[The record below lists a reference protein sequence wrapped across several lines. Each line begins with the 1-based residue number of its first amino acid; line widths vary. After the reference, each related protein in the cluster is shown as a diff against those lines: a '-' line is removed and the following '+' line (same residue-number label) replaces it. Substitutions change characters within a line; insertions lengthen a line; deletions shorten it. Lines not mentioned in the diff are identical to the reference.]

1 MALSPQ
7 LFLPFLSTPFMASNT
22 IIQKLYRETRVALR
36 GSETN
41 FTTGSIRRAIF
52 LLSVPMVLEMV
63 MESLFA
69 VVDIFFVGR
78 VGIQAVATVGLTESV
93 LSLIYAVAIG
103 LSVAATATVSRRIG
117 EKQPERAGD
126 AAFQAIVVAIA
137 FSLVVAVLGAVFA
150 RDILRLMGGEE
161 ELIAAG
167 YGYTQLMFASNISIM
182 LLFLINGIFRGA
194 GNASLAMRSL
204 WIANGLN
211 ILLDPLFI
219 FGWGPVPAFGVTG
232 AAIATTI
239 GRTVGVSFQLYYLL
253 GGKSIVKITV
263 RNMVVRGKAVMNI
276 LRIASGSTGQFLV
289 ESASWIFL
297 VRIISLFGSEA
308 LAGYTI
314 AIRIIIFSILP
325 SWGLSNAAATLVG
338 QNLGAGHPERAEQ
351 SVWKTAFYNLLFLLG
366 LSLVFYVLA
375 YELVGLFTDDPAVV
389 KHGAESLRIIC
400 LGYAFVSYGMV
411 VAHSFNGAGNTRTPL
426 LINLGCYWVLQIPLA
441 YGLAVTLD
449 WGPTG
454 VYVAIAVA
462 FSVAAV
468 VSVLLFRRGRWKT
481 VQV

>member
-1 MALSPQ
+1 MAQNS
-7 LFLPFLSTPFMASNT
+7 FAKF
-22 IIQKLYRETRVALR
+22 YRYLRIALR

-78 VGIQAVATVGLTESV
+78 VGVHAVATVGLTESV
-93 LSLIYAVAIG
+93 LTIIYSVAIG
-103 LSVAATATVSRRIG
+103 LSMAATATVARRVG
-117 EKQPERAGD
+117 EKRPELAAD
-126 AAFQAIVVAIA
+126 AAFQAIAIA
-137 FSLVVAVLGAVFA
+137 VGFSLVIALVGGFFA
-150 RDILRLMGGEE
+150 RDILRLMGGEPALVE
-161 ELIAAG
+161 AG
-167 YGYTQLMFASNISIM
+167 VGYTRLMFASNISIM
-182 LLFLINGIFRGA
+182 LLFLVNGIFRGA

-239 GRTVGVSFQLYYLL
+239 GRSVGVVYQLYHLFGGRALVRVGYANLVLRTTTLL
-253 GGKSIVKITV
+253 RLLK
-263 RNMVVRGKAVMNI
+263 
-276 LRIASGSTGQFLV
+276 IASGSMGQFLV

-297 VRIISLFGSEA
+297 VRIIAVFGSEA

-314 AIRIIIFSILP
+314 AVRIIIFSILP

-338 QNLGAGHPERAEQ
+338 QNLGAGYPLRAEQ
-351 SVWKTAFYNLLFLLG
+351 SVWQTAFYNLLFLLA
-366 LSLVFYVLA
+366 LSMVFYAAA
-375 YELVGLFTDDPAVV
+375 YPMVRLFSDNPVV
-389 KHGAESLRIIC
+389 VQHGAEALRIIC
-400 LGYAFVSYGMV
+400 VGYAFVSYGMV
-411 VAHSFNGAGNTRTPL
+411 VGQSFNGAGDTRTPL
-426 LINLGCYWVLQIPLA
+426 LINLGCYWALQIPLA
-441 YGLAVTLD
+441 YLLAVPLG

-454 VYVAIAVA
+454 VYVAIAITFSASAVA
-462 FSVAAV
+462 SVV
-468 VSVLLFRRGRWKT
+468 LFRRGEWKT
-481 VQV
+481 ARV

>member
-1 MALSPQ
+1 MAQYS
-7 LFLPFLSTPFMASNT
+7 FAKF
-22 IIQKLYRETRVALR
+22 YRDFRTALR

-41 FTTGSIRRAIF
+41 FTSGSIRRAIF

-78 VGIQAVATVGLTESV
+78 VGVHAVATVGLTESV
-93 LSLIYAVAIG
+93 LTVIYSVAIG
-103 LSVAATATVSRRIG
+103 LSMAATATVARRVG
-117 EKQPERAGD
+117 EKRPELAAD
-126 AAFQAIVVAIA
+126 AAFQAIAIA
-137 FSLVVAVLGAVFA
+137 VGFSLVIALVGGFFA
-150 RDILRLMGGEE
+150 RDILRLMGGEPALVE
-161 ELIAAG
+161 AG
-167 YGYTQLMFASNISIM
+167 VGYTRLMFASNISIM

-211 ILLDPLFI
+211 IMLDPLFI

-239 GRTVGVSFQLYYLL
+239 GRSVGVGYQLYHLFGGRALVKVGYANLVLRTNTLL
-253 GGKSIVKITV
+253 RLLKV
-263 RNMVVRGKAVMNI
+263 
-276 LRIASGSTGQFLV
+276 ASGSMGQFLV

-297 VRIISLFGSEA
+297 VRIIAVFGSEA

-314 AIRIIIFSILP
+314 AVRIIIFSILP

-338 QNLGAGHPERAEQ
+338 QNLGAGHPLRAEQ
-351 SVWKTAFYNLLFLLG
+351 SVWKTAFYNLLFLLV
-366 LSLVFYVLA
+366 LSVVFYAAA
-375 YELVGLFTDDPAVV
+375 YPMVRLFSDDPVV
-389 KHGAESLRIIC
+389 IDQGAEALRIIC

-411 VAHSFNGAGNTRTPL
+411 VGQSFNGAGDTRTPL
-426 LINLGCYWVLQIPLA
+426 LINLGCYWALQIPLA
-441 YGLAVTLD
+441 YWLAVPLG

-454 VYVAIAVA
+454 VYVAIAITFA
-462 FSVAAV
+462 AAAV
-468 VSVLLFRRGRWKT
+468 MSVLLFRRGRWKT
-481 VQV
+481 VRV

>member
-1 MALSPQ
+1 MAQLS
-7 LFLPFLSTPFMASNT
+7 FEK
-22 IIQKLYRETRVALR
+22 IYRDLRIALR

-78 VGIQAVATVGLTESV
+78 VGVHAVATVGLTESV
-93 LSLIYAVAIG
+93 LTIIYSVAIG
-103 LSVAATATVSRRIG
+103 LSMAATATVARRVG
-117 EKQPERAGD
+117 EKRPELAAD
-126 AAFQAIVVAIA
+126 AAFQAIAIA
-137 FSLVVAVLGAVFA
+137 VGFSLVIALTGGFFA
-150 RDILRLMGGEE
+150 RDILRLMGGEPALVE
-161 ELIAAG
+161 AG
-167 YGYTQLMFASNISIM
+167 VGYTRLMFASNVSIM
-182 LLFLINGIFRGA
+182 LLFLVNGIFRGA

-211 ILLDPLFI
+211 MLLDPLFI

-239 GRTVGVSFQLYYLL
+239 GRSVGVGYQLYHLFGGRALVKVGYANLVLRMNTLL
-253 GGKSIVKITV
+253 RLLK
-263 RNMVVRGKAVMNI
+263 
-276 LRIASGSTGQFLV
+276 IASGSMGQFLV

-297 VRIISLFGSEA
+297 VRIIAVFGSEA

-314 AIRIIIFSILP
+314 AVRIIIFSILP

-338 QNLGAGHPERAEQ
+338 QNLGAGHPLRAEK
-351 SVWKTAFYNLLFLLG
+351 SVWQTAFYNLLFLLL
-366 LSLVFYVLA
+366 LSVVFYAAA
-375 YELVGLFTDDPAVV
+375 YPIVRLFSDDAVV
-389 KHGAESLRIIC
+389 VEHGAEALRIIC
-400 LGYAFVSYGMV
+400 VGYAFVSYGMV
-411 VAHSFNGAGNTRTPL
+411 VGQSFNGAGDTRTPL
-426 LINLGCYWVLQIPLA
+426 LINLGCYWALQIPLA
-441 YGLAVTLD
+441 YWLAVPLG

-454 VYVAIAVA
+454 VYVAIGTTFAA
-462 FSVAAV
+462 SAV

-481 VQV
+481 VRV

>member
-1 MALSPQ
+1 
-7 LFLPFLSTPFMASNT
+7 
-22 IIQKLYRETRVALR
+22 
-36 GSETN
+36 
-41 FTTGSIRRAIF
+41 
-52 LLSVPMVLEMV
+52 

-78 VGIQAVATVGLTESV
+78 VGIHAVATVGLTESV
-93 LSLIYAVAIG
+93 LTLIYSVAIG
-103 LSVAATATVSRRIG
+103 LSVAATATVSRRVG
-117 EKQPERAGD
+117 EKRPERAGD
-126 AAFQAIVVAIA
+126 VAFQVLVIA
-137 FSLVVAVLGAVFA
+137 VTFSTVIALVGAFFA

-161 ELIAAG
+161 ALIEEG
-167 YGYTQLMFASNISIM
+167 YGYTRLMFASNVSIM

-194 GNASLAMRSL
+194 GNASLAMKSL

-219 FGWGPVPAFGVTG
+219 FGWGLVPAFGVTG

-239 GRTVGVSFQLYYLL
+239 GRTVGVVFQLYHLL
-253 GGKSIVKITV
+253 KGTGIVRV
-263 RNMVVRGKAVMNI
+263 GYANVVLRLRTLSNV
-276 LRIASGSTGQFLV
+276 LRIASGSMGQFLV

-338 QNLGAGHPERAEQ
+338 QNLGAGHPERAEK
-351 SVWKTAFYNLLFLLG
+351 SVWQTAFYNLLFLLF
-366 LSLVFYVLA
+366 LSVVFYVAA
-375 YELVGLFTDDPAVV
+375 YELVGLFTTDPAVV
-389 KHGAESLRIIC
+389 RHGAESLRIIC
-400 LGYAFVSYGMV
+400 VGYAFVSYGMV
-411 VAHSFNGAGNTRTPL
+411 VAQSFNGAGDTRTPL
-426 LINLGCYWVLQIPLA
+426 LINLGCYWLLQIPLA

-449 WGPTG
+449 GGPNG
-454 VYVAIAVA
+454 VYVAIAIA

-468 VSVLLFRRGRWKT
+468 VSVVLFRRGRWKT

>member
-1 MALSPQ
+1 
-7 LFLPFLSTPFMASNT
+7 MASNT
-22 IIQKLYRETRVALR
+22 IIKKLYRDTRIALS

-41 FTTGSIRRAIF
+41 FTSGSIRRAIF

-78 VGIQAVATVGLTESV
+78 VGIHAVATVGLTESV
-93 LSLIYAVAIG
+93 LTLIYSVAIG
-103 LSVAATATVSRRIG
+103 LSVAATAMVSRRVG
-117 EKQPERAGD
+117 EKRPKKAGD
-126 AAFQAIVVAIA
+126 AAFQVLVIAVA
-137 FSLVVAVLGAVFA
+137 FSTVIALVGAFFA

-161 ELIAAG
+161 ALIEAG
-167 YGYTQLMFASNISIM
+167 YGYTRLMFASNVSIM

-219 FGWGPVPAFGVTG
+219 FGWGWVPAFGVTG

-239 GRTVGVSFQLYYLL
+239 GRTVGVSFQLYHLL
-253 GGKSIVKITV
+253 KGTGIVKISYA
-263 RNMVVRGKAVMNI
+263 NVVLRLRTLANV
-276 LRIASGSTGQFLV
+276 LRIASGSMGQFLV

-338 QNLGAGHPERAEQ
+338 QNLGAGQPGRAEK
-351 SVWKTAFYNLLFLLG
+351 SVWQTAFYNLLFLLF
-366 LSLVFYVLA
+366 LSVVFYAGA
-375 YELVGLFTDDPAVV
+375 YELVGLFSSNAAVIN
-389 KHGAESLRIIC
+389 HGAESLRIIC
-400 LGYAFVSYGMV
+400 VGYAFVSYGMV
-411 VAHSFNGAGNTRTPL
+411 VAQSFNGAGDTRTPL
-426 LINLGCYWVLQIPLA
+426 LINLGCYWLLQIPLA

-449 WGPTG
+449 WGPNG
-454 VYVAIAVA
+454 VYVAIAIA

-468 VSVLLFRRGRWKT
+468 VSVVLFRRGRWKT
-481 VQV
+481 VRV

>member
-1 MALSPQ
+1 MAP
-7 LFLPFLSTPFMASNT
+7 NT

-69 VVDIFFVGR
+69 VVDIFFVGQ

-441 YGLAVTLD
+441 YGLAVTLH

>member
-1 MALSPQ
+1 MALN
-7 LFLPFLSTPFMASNT
+7 STLK
-22 IIQKLYRETRVALR
+22 KLYRDTHIALS

-41 FTTGSIRRAIF
+41 FTSGSIRRAIF

-78 VGIQAVATVGLTESV
+78 VGVHAVATVGLTESV
-93 LSLIYAVAIG
+93 LTLIYSVAIG
-103 LSVAATATVSRRIG
+103 LSMAATAMVSRRVG
-117 EKQPERAGD
+117 EKRPEKAAD
-126 AAFQAIVVAIA
+126 AAFQVLVIAVA
-137 FSLVVAVLGAVFA
+137 FSIVIALGGSLFA

-161 ELIAAG
+161 ALIEEG
-167 YGYTQLMFASNISIM
+167 YGYTQLMFASNVSIM

-194 GNASLAMRSL
+194 GNASLAMKSL

-211 ILLDPLFI
+211 IVLDPLFI
-219 FGWGPVPAFGVTG
+219 FGWGPIPAFGVTG

-239 GRTVGVSFQLYYLL
+239 GRTVGVLFQLYYLF
-253 GGKSIVKITV
+253 GGRAIVKIGYA
-263 RNMVVRGKAVMNI
+263 NMV
-276 LRIASGSTGQFLV
+276 LRIRTLFSILKVASGSMGQFLV

-338 QNLGAGHPERAEQ
+338 QNLGAGHPGRAEK
-351 SVWKTAFYNLLFLLG
+351 SVWQTAFYNLLFLLF
-366 LSLVFYVLA
+366 LSLVFYAGA
-375 YELVGLFTDDPAVV
+375 YELVGLFSSDPVV
-389 KHGAESLRIIC
+389 IEHGAKALRIIC
-400 LGYAFVSYGMV
+400 VGYAFVSYGMV
-411 VAHSFNGAGNTRTPL
+411 VAQSFNGAGDTRTPL
-426 LINLGCYWVLQIPLA
+426 FINLGCYWLLQIPLA
-441 YGLAVTLD
+441 YLLAVTLD
-449 WGPTG
+449 WGPNG
-454 VYVAIAVA
+454 VYVAIAMA

-468 VSVLLFRRGRWKT
+468 VSIVIFRKGRWKT

>member
-1 MALSPQ
+1 MALN
-7 LFLPFLSTPFMASNT
+7 NT
-22 IIQKLYRETRVALR
+22 LKKLYQETQVAIR

-41 FTTGSIRRAIF
+41 FTSGSIRRAIF

-78 VGIQAVATVGLTESV
+78 VGIHAVATVGLTESV
-93 LSLIYAVAIG
+93 LTLIYSVAIG
-103 LSVAATATVSRRIG
+103 LSVAATAMVARRVG
-117 EKQPERAGD
+117 EKRPEKAGD
-126 AAFQAIVVAIA
+126 AAFQVLVIAAIFSTVIA
-137 FSLVVAVLGAVFA
+137 LGGSIFA

-161 ELIAAG
+161 ALIEEG
-167 YGYTQLMFASNISIM
+167 YGYTRLMFASNISIM

-194 GNASLAMRSL
+194 GNASLAMKSL

-219 FGWGPVPAFGVTG
+219 FGWGPIPAFGVTG

-239 GRTVGVSFQLYYLL
+239 GRTVGVSFQLYHLL
-253 GGKSIVKITV
+253 KGTGIVKV
-263 RNMVVRGKAVMNI
+263 GYANMVLRWRTLANV
-276 LRIASGSTGQFLV
+276 LRIASGSMGQFLV

-338 QNLGAGHPERAEQ
+338 QNLGAGQPMRAEK
-351 SVWKTAFYNLLFLLG
+351 SVWQTAFYNLLFLLF
-366 LSLVFYVLA
+366 LSLVFYIAA
-375 YELVGLFTDDPAVV
+375 YELVGLFSTDPAVIE
-389 KHGAESLRIIC
+389 HGAESLRIIC
-400 LGYAFVSYGMV
+400 VGYAFVSYGMV
-411 VAHSFNGAGNTRTPL
+411 VAQSFNGAGDTRTPL
-426 LINLGCYWVLQIPLA
+426 LINLGCYWLLQIPMA

-449 WGPTG
+449 WGPNG
-454 VYVAIAVA
+454 VYVAIAIA

-468 VSVLLFRRGRWKT
+468 VSVVLFRRGRWK
-481 VQV
+481 VVRV

>member
-1 MALSPQ
+1 MALNHT
-7 LFLPFLSTPFMASNT
+7 LK
-22 IIQKLYRETRVALR
+22 KLYRETRVALR

-78 VGIQAVATVGLTESV
+78 VGVHAVATVGLTESV
-93 LSLIYAVAIG
+93 LTIIYSVAIG
-103 LSVAATATVSRRIG
+103 LSVAATAMVSRRVG
-117 EKQPERAGD
+117 EGRPERAGD
-126 AAFQAIVVAIA
+126 AAFQAIVIAASFSVIIAIG
-137 FSLVVAVLGAVFA
+137 GAVFA
-150 RDILRLMGGEE
+150 PDILRLMGGEADLVE
-161 ELIAAG
+161 TG
-167 YGYTQLMFASNISIM
+167 TGYTRLMFASNISIM

-219 FGWGPVPAFGVTG
+219 FGWGPIPAFGVTG

-239 GRTVGVSFQLYYLL
+239 GRTVGVLFQLYYLL
-253 GGKSIVKITV
+253 GGKA
-263 RNMVVRGKAVMNI
+263 VVRVGYANVVLRWKALVNI
-276 LRIASGSTGQFLV
+276 LRIASGSMGQFLV

-297 VRIISLFGSEA
+297 VRIIALFGSEA

-338 QNLGAGHPERAEQ
+338 QNLGAGHPTRAEK
-351 SVWKTAFYNLLFLLG
+351 SVWQTAFYNLLFLLF
-366 LSLVFYVLA
+366 LSVIFYAAA
-375 YELVGLFTDDPAVV
+375 YPLVGLFSDDPAVIRQ
-389 KHGAESLRIIC
+389 GAESLRIIC

-411 VAHSFNGAGNTRTPL
+411 VAQSFNGAGNTRTPL
-426 LINLGCYWVLQIPLA
+426 LINLGCYWLLQIPLA
-441 YGLAVTLD
+441 YGLAVPLE

-454 VYVAIAVA
+454 VYVAIAIA

-468 VSVLLFRRGRWKT
+468 VSVVLFRQGRWKT

>member
-1 MALSPQ
+1 MAQYS
-7 LFLPFLSTPFMASNT
+7 FA
-22 IIQKLYRETRVALR
+22 KLRRDSRTALR

-78 VGIQAVATVGLTESV
+78 VGVHAVATVGLTESV
-93 LSLIYAVAIG
+93 LTIIYSIAIG
-103 LSVAATATVSRRIG
+103 LSMAATATVARRVG
-117 EKQPERAGD
+117 EKRPELAAD
-126 AAFQAIVVAIA
+126 AAFQAIAIAVA
-137 FSLVVAVLGAVFA
+137 FSLVIALAGGFFA
-150 RDILRLMGGEE
+150 RDILRLMGGEPALVE
-161 ELIAAG
+161 AG
-167 YGYTQLMFASNISIM
+167 VGYTRLMFASNISIV

-211 ILLDPLFI
+211 IVLDPLFI

-239 GRTVGVSFQLYYLL
+239 GRSVGVGYQLYHLFGGRALVRVGYANLVLRMNTLL
-253 GGKSIVKITV
+253 RLLK
-263 RNMVVRGKAVMNI
+263 
-276 LRIASGSTGQFLV
+276 IASGSMGQFLV

-297 VRIISLFGSEA
+297 VRIIAVFGSEA

-314 AIRIIIFSILP
+314 AVRIIIFSILP

-338 QNLGAGHPERAEQ
+338 QNLGAGHPLRAEK
-351 SVWKTAFYNLLFLLG
+351 SVWLTAFYNLLFLLV
-366 LSLVFYVLA
+366 LSVVFYVAA
-375 YELVGLFTDDPAVV
+375 YPMVRLFSDDPVV
-389 KHGAESLRIIC
+389 IEQGAEALRIIC
-400 LGYAFVSYGMV
+400 VGYAFVSYGMV
-411 VAHSFNGAGNTRTPL
+411 VGQSFNGAGDTRTPL
-426 LINLGCYWVLQIPLA
+426 LINLGCYWALQIPLA
-441 YGLAVTLD
+441 YWLAVPLG

-454 VYVAIAVA
+454 VYVAIATTFA
-462 FSVAAV
+462 AAAV
-468 VSVLLFRRGRWKT
+468 TSVLLFRRGRWKT
-481 VQV
+481 VRV

>member
-1 MALSPQ
+1 MAQNS
-7 LFLPFLSTPFMASNT
+7 FAKF
-22 IIQKLYRETRVALR
+22 YRYLRIALR

-78 VGIQAVATVGLTESV
+78 VGVNAVATVGLTESV
-93 LSLIYAVAIG
+93 LTIIYSVAIG
-103 LSVAATATVSRRIG
+103 LSMAATATVARRVG
-117 EKQPERAGD
+117 EKRPELAAD
-126 AAFQAIVVAIA
+126 AAFQAITIA
-137 FSLVVAVLGAVFA
+137 VGFSLVIALVGGFFA
-150 RDILRLMGGEE
+150 RDILRLMGGEPALVE
-161 ELIAAG
+161 EGVG
-167 YGYTQLMFASNISIM
+167 YARLMFASNISIM
-182 LLFLINGIFRGA
+182 LLFLVNGIFRGA

-239 GRTVGVSFQLYYLL
+239 GRSVGVVYQLYHLFGGRALVKVGYANLVLRTNTLL
-253 GGKSIVKITV
+253 RLLK
-263 RNMVVRGKAVMNI
+263 
-276 LRIASGSTGQFLV
+276 IASGSMGQFLV

-297 VRIISLFGSEA
+297 VRIIAVFGSEA

-314 AIRIIIFSILP
+314 AVRIIIFSILP

-338 QNLGAGHPERAEQ
+338 QNLGAGHPLRAEQ
-351 SVWKTAFYNLLFLLG
+351 SVWQTAFYNLLFLLV
-366 LSLVFYVLA
+366 LSVVFYASA
-375 YELVGLFTDDPAVV
+375 YPMVRLFSDDPAVIE
-389 KHGAESLRIIC
+389 HGAEALRIIC
-400 LGYAFVSYGMV
+400 VGYAFVSYGMV
-411 VAHSFNGAGNTRTPL
+411 VGQSFNGAGDTRTPL
-426 LINLGCYWVLQIPLA
+426 FINLGCYWALQIPLA
-441 YGLAVTLD
+441 YLLAVPLG

-454 VYVAIAVA
+454 VYVAIAIT
-462 FSVAAV
+462 FSASAV
-468 VSVLLFRRGRWKT
+468 ISVVLFRRGRWKT
-481 VQV
+481 VRV

>member
-1 MALSPQ
+1 
-7 LFLPFLSTPFMASNT
+7 MASNSP
-22 IIQKLYRETRVALR
+22 IKKLYRDTQIALR
-36 GSETN
+36 GSESN

-78 VGIQAVATVGLTESV
+78 VGIHAVATVGLTESV
-93 LSLIYAVAIG
+93 LTLIYSVAIG
-103 LSVAATATVSRRIG
+103 LSVAATAMVSRRVG
-117 EKQPERAGD
+117 EKRPERAGD
-126 AAFQAIVVAIA
+126 AAFQVMVIAIA
-137 FSLVVAVLGAVFA
+137 FSTLIALIGAFFA

-161 ELIAAG
+161 ALIEEG
-167 YGYTQLMFASNISIM
+167 YGYTQLMFASNVSIM

-194 GNASLAMRSL
+194 GNASLAMKSL

-211 ILLDPLFI
+211 IALDPLFI
-219 FGWGPVPAFGVTG
+219 FGWGLVPAFGVTG

-239 GRTVGVSFQLYYLL
+239 GRTVGVLFQLYHLL
-253 GGKSIVKITV
+253 KGTGVVKV
-263 RNMVVRGKAVMNI
+263 GVANVVVRWKTLVSM
-276 LRIASGSTGQFLV
+276 LRIASGSMGQFLV

-338 QNLGAGHPERAEQ
+338 QNLGAQQPGRAEK
-351 SVWKTAFYNLLFLLG
+351 SVWQTAFYNLLFLLF
-366 LSLVFYVLA
+366 LSVIFFAFA
-375 YELVGLFTDDPAVV
+375 YELVGLFSDDPAVIQ
-389 KHGAESLRIIC
+389 HGAESLRIIC
-400 LGYAFVSYGMV
+400 VGYAFVSYGMV
-411 VAHSFNGAGNTRTPL
+411 VAQSFNGAGDTRTPL
-426 LINLGCYWVLQIPLA
+426 LINLGCYWLLQIPMA
-441 YGLAVTLD
+441 YLLAVTLE
-449 WGPTG
+449 WGPNG
-454 VYVAIAVA
+454 VYIAVAVA

-468 VSVLLFRRGRWKT
+468 VSIVLFRRGKWKA

>member
-1 MALSPQ
+1 MAQHSFNKFFRDLR
-7 LFLPFLSTPFMASNT
+7 
-22 IIQKLYRETRVALR
+22 IALR

-78 VGIQAVATVGLTESV
+78 VGVHAVATVGLTESV
-93 LSLIYAVAIG
+93 LTIIYSIAIG
-103 LSVAATATVSRRIG
+103 LSMAATATVARRVG
-117 EKQPERAGD
+117 EKRPELAAD
-126 AAFQAIVVAIA
+126 AAFQALVIAVA
-137 FSLVVAVLGAVFA
+137 FSLVIALVGGFFA
-150 RDILRLMGGEE
+150 RDILRLMGGEPALVE
-161 ELIAAG
+161 EG
-167 YGYTQLMFASNISIM
+167 VGYTRLMLAGNTSVM

-219 FGWGPVPAFGVTG
+219 FGWGPIPAFGVTG

-239 GRTVGVSFQLYYLL
+239 GRSVGVIYQSYHLFGGRALVKVGYANLVLRTNTLL
-253 GGKSIVKITV
+253 RLLK
-263 RNMVVRGKAVMNI
+263 
-276 LRIASGSTGQFLV
+276 IASGSMGQFLV

-297 VRIISLFGSEA
+297 IRIIAAFGSEA

-314 AIRIIIFSILP
+314 AVRIIIFSILP
-325 SWGLSNAAATLVG
+325 SWGLANAAATLVG
-338 QNLGAGHPERAEQ
+338 QNLGAGHSLRAEK
-351 SVWKTAFYNLLFLLG
+351 SVWQTAFYNLLFLLM
-366 LSLVFYVLA
+366 LSVVFYAAA
-375 YELVGLFTDDPAVV
+375 YPIVRLFSDNPVV
-389 KHGAESLRIIC
+389 VARGAEALRIIC
-400 LGYAFVSYGMV
+400 VGYAAVSYGMV
-411 VAHSFNGAGNTRTPL
+411 VGQSFNGAGDTRTPL
-426 LINLGCYWVLQIPLA
+426 FINLGCYWALQIPLA
-441 YGLAVTLD
+441 YFLAVPLG
-449 WGPTG
+449 WGPAG
-454 VYVAIAVA
+454 VYVAIAITFA
-462 FSVAAV
+462 VAAV

>member
-1 MALSPQ
+1 MAL
-7 LFLPFLSTPFMASNT
+7 NT
-22 IIQKLYRETRVALR
+22 IVKKLYRESLIALR

-41 FTTGSIRRAIF
+41 FTSGSIRRAIF

-78 VGIQAVATVGLTESV
+78 VGIHAVATVGLTESV
-93 LSLIYAVAIG
+93 LTLIYSVAIG
-103 LSVAATATVSRRIG
+103 LSVAATAMVSRRVG
-117 EKQPERAGD
+117 EKRPEKAGD
-126 AAFQAIVVAIA
+126 AAFQVLVIAAA
-137 FSLVVAVLGAVFA
+137 FSTIIALGGSIFA

-161 ELIAAG
+161 ALVEAG
-167 YGYTQLMFASNISIM
+167 YGYTRLMFASNISIM

-194 GNASLAMRSL
+194 GNASLAMKSL

-239 GRTVGVSFQLYYLL
+239 GRSVGVSFQLYHLL
-253 GGKSIVKITV
+253 KGSGIVKV
-263 RNMVVRGKAVMNI
+263 GYANVVLRWRTMINV
-276 LRIASGSTGQFLV
+276 LRIASGSMGQFLV

-338 QNLGAGHPERAEQ
+338 QNLGAGHPLRAEK
-351 SVWKTAFYNLLFLLG
+351 SVWQTAFYNLLFLLF
-366 LSLVFYVLA
+366 LSLVFYVSA
-375 YELVGLFTDDPAVV
+375 YELVGLFSSDPVV
-389 KHGAESLRIIC
+389 IKHGAESLRIIC
-400 LGYAFVSYGMV
+400 VGYAFVSYGMV
-411 VAHSFNGAGNTRTPL
+411 VAQSFNGAGDTRTPL
-426 LINLGCYWVLQIPLA
+426 LINLGCYWLLQIPLA

-449 WGPTG
+449 WGPNG
-454 VYVAIAVA
+454 VYVAIAIA

-468 VSVLLFRRGRWKT
+468 VSVVLFRRGKWK
-481 VQV
+481 VVRV

>member
-1 MALSPQ
+1 MA
-7 LFLPFLSTPFMASNT
+7 STP
-22 IIQKLYRETRVALR
+22 IIKKLYRDTRIALS

-78 VGIQAVATVGLTESV
+78 VGIHAVATVGLTESV
-93 LSLIYAVAIG
+93 LTLIYSVAIG
-103 LSVAATATVSRRIG
+103 LSVAATAMVSRRVG
-117 EKQPERAGD
+117 EKQPGKAGD
-126 AAFQAIVVAIA
+126 AAFQVLVIAIA
-137 FSLVVAVLGAVFA
+137 FSTIIALVGAFFA

-161 ELIAAG
+161 ALIEEG
-167 YGYTQLMFASNISIM
+167 YGYTQLMFASNVSIM

-194 GNASLAMRSL
+194 GNASLAMKSL

-219 FGWGPVPAFGVTG
+219 FGWGLIPAFGVTG

-239 GRTVGVSFQLYYLL
+239 GRTVGVGFQLYHLL
-253 GGKSIVKITV
+253 KGTGIVKIGYANV
-263 RNMVVRGKAVMNI
+263 VVRLRTLIKV
-276 LRIASGSTGQFLV
+276 LRIALGSMGQFLV

-338 QNLGAGHPERAEQ
+338 QNLGAGQPGRAEK
-351 SVWKTAFYNLLFLLG
+351 SVWQTAFYNLLFLLF
-366 LSLVFYVLA
+366 LSVIFYATA
-375 YELVGLFTDDPAVV
+375 YELVGLFSTDPEVIR
-389 KHGAESLRIIC
+389 HGAESLRIIC
-400 LGYAFVSYGMV
+400 VGYAFVSYGMV
-411 VAHSFNGAGNTRTPL
+411 VAQSFNGAGDTRTPL
-426 LINLGCYWVLQIPLA
+426 LINLGCYWLLQIPLA
-441 YGLAVTLD
+441 YGLAVTLN
-449 WGPTG
+449 WGPNG
-454 VYVAIAVA
+454 VYVAIAIA

-468 VSVLLFRRGRWKT
+468 VSVVLFRRGRWKK